1 MFPSPTALLVAT
13 LTLFSSALAFSPEQC
28 NVTSY
33 GAPTK
38 AACDSLLTT
47 ISSLGAQNVSYLFI
61 PSQFPTPEGFSN
73 NTRKNFPQSWETT
86 GCKAAL
92 VPIEVSSS
100 SVTYDTSSYQDLAS
114 TGQVVVQECISNTT
128 SSGGWELAGDDQD
141 LVLHV
146 YAAGSQIDATINKQT
161 STEIAAT
168 SEDEIDDAEEDD
180 PEYDG
185 EDDGSDDDDDD
196 DDGDD
201 FAGDDDG
208 DSDDDDGS
216 DDSDSGIAVGDSGAG
231 STTASHSKV
240 SSAAT
245 ASASQVSSPAT
256 TSQAAAVTSAAA
268 SAAVVESSGTFTYLG
283 CQLDSFTART
293 LSSLSWTGTG
303 LTVERCAS
311 YCSEYQY
318 MGVEF
323 GSQCYCGGDAN
334 GKGVKPAT
342 LVTTTPNNCT
352 MPCNG
357 DATQLCGG
365 AGWLNAYQNSKSA
378 TAGATS

>member
-1 MFPSPTALLVAT
+1 MSV
-13 LTLFSSALAFSPEQC
+13 SGSARA
-28 NVTSY
+28 Y
-33 GAPTK
+33 AG
-38 AACDSLLTT
+38 D
-47 ISSLGAQNVSYLFI
+47 
-61 PSQFPTPEGFSN
+61 
-73 NTRKNFPQSWETT
+73 
-86 GCKAAL
+86 
-92 VPIEVSSS
+92 
-100 SVTYDTSSYQDLAS
+100 
-114 TGQVVVQECISNTT
+114 
-128 SSGGWELAGDDQD
+128 AGDDQD

-146 YAAGSQIDATINKQT
+146 YAAGSEIDATINKQT

-283 CQLDSFTART
+283 CQLDSSTART

-323 GSQCYCGGDAN
+323 GSQ
-334 GKGVKPAT
+334 
-342 LVTTTPNNCT
+342 
-352 MPCNG
+352 
-357 DATQLCGG
+357 
-365 AGWLNAYQNSKSA
+365 
-378 TAGATS
+378 